1 MALTCASTAIQ
12 ADWWNLGDG
21 ESWWDPNDGNEPVTA
36 SWDYSSVKAAVGSSP
51 SYLQFVIAMNAQHY
65 LNTTGIF
72 YFDNARL
79 VRTPQP
85 AALTIA
91 KCKVTPGKTQGADSD
106 DINNIKDVF
115 TASGT
120 FSDFSPDLNDITDF
134 NVSIFSVTEDG
145 NVLVYNE
152 VNNFD
157 VCDVNHG
164 KFKYAYKVPKGGAGA
179 VTSLKLDFNKLTFS
193 IATKNIDLTGLTC
206 PLELEI
212 SLGDYIPSGEA
223 NEAIVNGRSKTIP
236 TRLMRMYDDTLIV
249 KKAKVKNSTTDG
261 RDSLS
266 VKGEIAVEDIS
277 NTDMDEPNLVNEDVN
292 VIWGSQNFVV
302 PAASFKAA
310 KRGHSYK
317 CSKVAADANAGDA
330 GKVTAAIDLDKCTYT
345 VSVSEVNLVD
355 VNGIVSFGLRFADFN
370 ETRDDVNVA
379 RGY

>member
-1 MALTCASTAIQ
+1 MILSSITQIDINIVSA
-12 ADWWNLGDG
+12 
-21 ESWWDPNDGNEPVTA
+21 DGNIIYSESVDYNTSLVTSGKYGYKHKLTKGQA
-36 SWDYSSVKAAVGSSP
+36 GYISSLKIDFNQNKFAVKA
-51 SYLQFVIAMNAQHY
+51 Q
-65 LNTTGIF
+65 
-72 YFDNARL
+72 
-79 VRTPQP
+79 
-85 AALTIA
+85 
-91 KCKVTPGKTQGADSD
+91 
-106 DINNIKDVF
+106 
-115 TASGT
+115 
-120 FSDFSPDLNDITDF
+120 
-134 NVSIFSVTEDG
+134 
-145 NVLVYNE
+145 
-152 VNNFD
+152 
-157 VCDVNHG
+157 
-164 KFKYAYKVPKGGAGA
+164 
-179 VTSLKLDFNKLTFS
+179 
-193 IATKNIDLTGLTC
+193 NIDLTGLGC
-206 PLELEI
+206 PLTLDI
-212 SLGDYIPSGEA
+212 AFGNYIISGEA

-310 KRGHSYK
+310 RRGHSYK
-317 CSKVAADANAGDA
+317 CSKVVADANAGDA